1 MSSNDYTTPASGLG
15 VPGGCGFQTTH
26 WSLVLAAGEPGH
38 PAAQRAVAELCR
50 NYWYPLY
57 AFVRRKGRPAEEARD
72 LTQDFFSVVLEKNYF
87 GDADRERG
95 RFRTFLLAAAEN
107 FLRNDWAKR
116 QTLKRG
122 GGIGFI
128 SFEADTAETR
138 YLREPVDGETP
149 EKLFDRRWAVSLLE
163 TVMERL
169 RSEFAKAGKQDH
181 FESLHVFLSGE
192 KHAASYVE
200 VATKLNLSEGA
211 VRVAVH
217 RMRARYG
224 ELLRKE
230 IATTLA
236 DPRDVDDELRHLFAV
251 LGG

>member
-1 MSSNDYTTPASGLG
+1 MSSNDSTTPLDGLG
-15 VPGGCGFQTTH
+15 APGGYGFRTTH
-26 WSLVLAAGEPGH
+26 WSVVMAAGEPGH
-38 PAAQRAVAELCR
+38 PGAQKALAELCR

-57 AFVRRKGRPAEEARD
+57 AFVRRKGRPPEEAKD
-72 LTQDFFSVVLEKNYF
+72 LTQDFFSVLLEKNYV
-87 GDADRERG
+87 GDVDQGRG

-122 GGIGFI
+122 GGISFVP
-128 SFEADTAETR
+128 FEAESAETR

-149 EKLFDRRWAVSLLE
+149 EKLFDRRWALGLLE
-163 TVMERL
+163 SVMEKL
-169 RSEFAKAGKQDH
+169 RGEFSRADKGSH
-181 FESLHVFLSGE
+181 FEALEAFLSGE
-192 KHAASYVE
+192 KHPASYAE
-200 VATKLNLSEGA
+200 VAATLGLSEGA

-217 RMRARYG
+217 RLRARYG

-230 IATTLA
+230 IAMTLA
-236 DPRDVDDELRHLFAV
+236 DPQDVDDELSHLFVV